1 MSDNRRKRY
10 NPGQRSRPDNNE
22 NIHRNS
28 SAPLRGS
35 SRNSNSQFSH
45 QNVTRMNS
53 YDHVRKIVQEEGR
66 TARNLVI
73 YNVPV
78 RQHTEYYNKRPL
90 KDQIQQKNSRSKSRS
105 VSEYDSKSFQDLTKS
120 PKSDSG
126 TKKTDRRARYWKF
139 LFDNLQRAV
148 DAIYDTCETDES
160 VVECKEV
167 IMMLDNSTRDFKS
180 LIERLHTMKAYEDAT
195 KEGDRPTS
203 IAWEVRKMSPGKTT
217 SQGQGPANTPTS
229 PAQRVLQFTD
239 QNKTEAEGK
248 GDGNS
253 WADKVRGKTSHTSPQ
268 MEGFSTPTPG
278 SPQIQSSNSPVSP
291 GPVLPSPPPKQN
303 GHMDDVD
310 TDGST
315 TIEDDNEGW
324 ETVQRP
330 AKGRVRN
337 SPSQRSLEN
346 LSGVGKSPAKLQRTY
361 SDPHTGG
368 QRRPPWNHGG
378 GKGRTPPQKT
388 VFRSSQGDGRDSEK
402 ENRPQTLTLTK
413 SRLDSSR
420 SGSTGS
426 LSKPTIS
433 YSSTVQSSRSPPT
446 IQRKSPSTVPTK
458 QARLDGREVNSKPE
472 VFPPEV
478 KEEVLVNKTEEG
490 GKAVSPVM
498 EESATEDEEAM
509 VIDKALVN
517 AMEEEEELTNQ
528 LEEEQQQALQTAIEE
543 EETWLKEL
551 AREENTV
558 IDVETETETE
568 NELGNTMSSLESS
581 QPSMDWDTLCAQY
594 EAQSDSEKNKSW
606 GEMVEED
613 EQEARTPGHAVH
625 MHEKLSSPSRKRS
638 PTESRKRHEQKQAK
652 ARELREKLMQDK
664 AERLKEI
671 SKKVEEVRAWK
682 EELLQER
689 KGTIQRK
696 LEKAEERRQLQMK
709 IKAQKAHEE
718 EAKGKEIEFINTLE
732 AQNKRHEIMSKHQV
746 SEARLQD
753 IQDERQRR
761 HEEKLAK
768 EAAVEE
774 RRKALEADR
783 QARLKEMEEKR
794 KQRSARAEQQQLER
808 EKERLE
814 NIRAKEREREERL
827 AVLNAQHQQ
836 HIQELQKK
844 IQQKQDETSQRHQE
858 NLQQIREKAFEMSIL
873 KHSTEE
879 HNEAPN
885 VVPYDHKKLCIICNV
900 LITSE
905 VYLLSHLRGKKHQQA
920 LHDNNSGKAMSK
932 QEIEN
937 FNLKHIVNAPSNS
950 THPKIVSEKERHKSM
965 KKRAKKLRQ
974 RMTTRGHE
982 YENSL
987 SQKQQQAESGHKAKI
1002 HKIVRD
1008 INKYLQTQDSG
1019 PWPQNKVSALDRA
1032 LGEISRILDKKSGQ
1046 DQTALR
1052 VLGGLSSLC
1061 RLLNVL
1067 DNSTPDLP
1075 PVIPPKTLTLTSNVC
1090 RQACKSNYD
1099 NCHYILLTN
1108 KTGVITDLL
1117 IQRLSFLL
1125 PDTQSRPGSGLST
1138 SSTQSTGSG
1147 AGNKLPYDAFALSLM
1162 QLMSTVLSCLA
1173 KNSPLS
1179 NVSEASAERM
1189 SGTVDTVSS
1198 RGNDL
1203 ISYIVSVG
1211 IVDKLTQYFRKVQ
1224 GPIDDDRD
1232 GAEFLQHC
1240 LGLLVAMTKVM
1251 SKRIAAIFEKKKLED
1266 PTQLISTYEA
1276 TELVGI
1282 VSLLYGMLL
1291 HSGAPSRGELSPPEL
1306 PQHTLAVILTGIKML
1321 NNMATFSL
1329 EMLQKALGE
1338 EGMSLEFRHI
1348 ASYLMWYC
1356 SRLPCEELLHEV
1368 ILCVGYFTIL
1378 NPENQIVIQSG
1389 QSPTVLQQMC
1399 SLPFQYFSD
1408 PRLTGVLFPTLIAC
1422 CYNNKSNTAILEQE
1436 LSCALLSNFIEEK
1449 ILEAQAK
1456 STVSSSTSK
1465 KVPEK
1470 DCGDQRMSLLAR
1482 FPQEQLTAAQEYFKI

>member
-10 NPGQRSRPDNNE
+10 NPGQRTRPDNGE
-22 NIHRNS
+22 NNHRNS

-35 SRNSNSQFSH
+35 SRNNNSQFSH
-45 QNVTRMNS
+45 QNLTRMNS

-78 RQHTEYYNKRPL
+78 RQHPESSYKKPL
-90 KDQIQQKNSRSKSRS
+90 KDQTQQKNKSRS
-105 VSEYDSKSFQDLTKS
+105 VSESDTKSLQDLTKS

-126 TKKTDRRARYWKF
+126 TRKSDRRARYWKF

-160 VVECKEV
+160 VLECKEV

-203 IAWEVRKMSPGKTT
+203 IAWEVRKMSPGKAN
-217 SQGQGPANTPTS
+217 SQGQVPINTPTS

-239 QNKTEAEGK
+239 LNRSETENIK
-248 GDGNS
+248 DGNS
-253 WADKVRGKTSHTSPQ
+253 WADKVRGKSNTPTSSRTDGVQ
-268 MEGFSTPTPG
+268 TPTPA
-278 SPQIQSSNSPVSP
+278 SPQVQGSTSPISP

-303 GHMDDVD
+303 GHTDDVD

-324 ETVQRP
+324 ETVHRP
-330 AKGRVRN
+330 PKGRARN

-346 LSGVGKSPAKLQRTY
+346 LTGVGKSPAKLQRTY
-361 SDPHTGG
+361 SDPHTSG

-378 GKGRTPPQKT
+378 GKGRTPPQKS
-388 VFRSSQGDGRDSEK
+388 VFRTSLGERRDSEK
-402 ENRPQTLTLTK
+402 ENRPQTLSLSR
-413 SRLDSSR
+413 SRLDSSK

-426 LSKPTIS
+426 LSKPTKS
-433 YSSTVQSSRSPPT
+433 YSHSVKQSSLSPPTVQSYNTPVKQDSRSLPSVLT
-446 IQRKSPSTVPTK
+446 IEERTEKKLQLEVVPI
-458 QARLDGREVNSKPE
+458 
-472 VFPPEV
+472 EV
-478 KEEVLVNKTEEG
+478 KDEGPVNKILEEV
-490 GKAVSPVM
+490 KAVSPVM
-498 EESATEDEEAM
+498 EESATEDEEAL
-509 VIDKALVN
+509 VIDKALAS
-517 AMEEEEELTNQ
+517 AMDEEEELTNQ
-528 LEEEQQQALQTAIEE
+528 LEAEQQQAIQTAIEE
-543 EETWLKEL
+543 EEVWLKEL

-558 IDVETETETE
+558 IEVETETETE

-581 QPSMDWDTLCAQY
+581 QKSLDWDTICAQY
-594 EAQSDSEKNKSW
+594 EAKSESERNKSW

-613 EQEARTPGHAVH
+613 EEEVRTPGHAVH

-652 ARELREKLMQDK
+652 ARELREKLMQEK
-664 AERLKEI
+664 AERLKDI

-682 EELLQER
+682 DELLQQR

-696 LEKAEERRQLQMK
+696 MAKAEERRQLQIR

-718 EAKGKEIEFINTLE
+718 EAK
-732 AQNKRHEIMSKHQV
+732 
-746 SEARLQD
+746 
-753 IQDERQRR
+753 DERQRR

-774 RRKALEADR
+774 RRKALEAER

-794 KQRSARAEQQQLER
+794 KQRSARAEQQQQER

-885 VVPYDHKKLCIICNV
+885 VVPYDHKKLCTICNV

-920 LHDNNSGKAMSK
+920 LQDNNSGKAMSK

-937 FNLKHIVNAPSNS
+937 FNLKHIVNAPTNS
-950 THPKIVSEKERHKSM
+950 THPKIVSEKERLKSM
-965 KKRAKKLRQ
+965 KKRSKKLRQ

-987 SQKQQQAESGHKAKI
+987 SQKQQQVESEHKAKI

-1046 DQTALR
+1046 DQNALR
-1052 VLGGLSSLC
+1052 VLGGLNSLC
-1061 RLLNVL
+1061 RLLHVL
-1067 DNSTPDLP
+1067 DNATPELP
-1075 PVIPPKTLTLTSNVC
+1075 PVIPPKTLTLTCNVF
-1090 RQACKSNYD
+1090 RQACKSHYD
-1099 NCHYILLTN
+1099 NCHYMLFSN
-1108 KTGVITDLL
+1108 KIGIIADLL
-1117 IQRLSFLL
+1117 VQRLMLLL
-1125 PDTQSRPGSGLST
+1125 PENQSRPGSGQSAGSSQSSGTISGT
-1138 SSTQSTGSG
+1138 SQGH
-1147 AGNKLPYDAFALSLM
+1147 KLPYDALALSLM

-1173 KNSPLS
+1173 KNNPAS

-1198 RGNDL
+1198 RANDL

-1224 GPIDDDRD
+1224 GPIDDDKD
-1232 GAEFLQHC
+1232 GAEFLQHS

-1251 SKRIAAIFEKKKLED
+1251 SKRNAAIFEKKKPED
-1266 PTQLISTYEA
+1266 PTQLISTYEV

-1306 PQHTLAVILTGIKML
+1306 PQHTMAVILTGIKML

-1329 EMLQKALGE
+1329 EMLQKTLGE

-1356 SRLPCEELLHEV
+1356 SRLTCEELLHEV

-1378 NPENQIVIQSG
+1378 HPENQIVIQSG

-1408 PRLTGVLFPTLIAC
+1408 PRLTGVLFPSLIAC

-1449 ILEAQAK
+1449 VLEAQARI
-1456 STVSSSTSK
+1456 SPSSASSK
-1465 KVPEK
+1465 KAPEK
-1470 DCGDQRMSLLAR
+1470 ESGEQRMSLLSR
-1482 FPQEQLTAAQEYFKI
+1482 FPQEQLTAAQEYFKVS

>member
-1 MSDNRRKRY
+1 
-10 NPGQRSRPDNNE
+10 
-22 NIHRNS
+22 
-28 SAPLRGS
+28 
-35 SRNSNSQFSH
+35 
-45 QNVTRMNS
+45 MNS
-53 YDHVRKIVQEEGR
+53 YDHIRKIVQEEGR
-66 TARNLVI
+66 TARNLVL

-78 RQHTEYYNKRPL
+78 RQNTESSYKKPL
-90 KDQIQQKNSRSKSRS
+90 KDQTSQKNFRAKSRS
-105 VSEYDSKSFQDLTKS
+105 VSESDSKSLHDLTKS

-126 TKKTDRRARYWKF
+126 ARKADRRARYWKF

-195 KEGDRPTS
+195 KDGDRPTS

-217 SQGQGPANTPTS
+217 SQGQGPVNAPTS
-229 PAQRVLQFTD
+229 PAQRVLHFTD
-239 QNKTEAEGK
+239 SNKIELETK
-248 GDGNS
+248 KNGNS
-253 WADKVRGKTSHTSPQ
+253 WADKVRGRVSP
-268 MEGFSTPTPG
+268 SV
-278 SPQIQSSNSPVSP
+278 SPSPASSPPKLQESPSPVSL

-303 GHMDDVD
+303 GHRDDED

-315 TIEDDNEGW
+315 TIEDDDEGW

-361 SDPHTGG
+361 SDPHSAGL
-368 QRRPPWNHGG
+368 RRPPWNHGG
-378 GKGRTPPQKT
+378 GKGRTPPQKNK
-388 VFRSSQGDGRDSEK
+388 SSLAESRDSEK
-402 ENRPQTLTLTK
+402 ENRPQTLSLSK
-413 SRLDSSR
+413 ARIDYNK
-420 SGSTGS
+420 SGSTGT
-426 LSKPTIS
+426 LSKNS
-433 YSSTVQSSRSPPT
+433 YSNSVKKTSKSPPT
-446 IQRKSPSTVPTK
+446 VPPQENKGEKRSTPEIDTTAPIKKEGLV
-458 QARLDGREVNSKPE
+458 SKA
-472 VFPPEV
+472 V
-478 KEEVLVNKTEEG
+478 EEV
-490 GKAVSPVM
+490 KAVSPVM
-498 EESATEDEEAM
+498 EESATEDEEAL
-509 VIDKALVN
+509 VIDKALAS
-517 AMEEEEELTNQ
+517 AMDEEEELTNQ
-528 LEEEQQQALQTAIEE
+528 LEAEQQQALQTAIEE
-543 EETWLKEL
+543 EESWLKEL

-581 QPSMDWDTLCAQY
+581 QPSLDWDAICAQY

-606 GEMVEED
+606 GEMVEDE
-613 EQEARTPGHAVH
+613 EQEVRTPGKAVH

-652 ARELREKLMQDK
+652 ARELREKLMQEK

-682 EELLQER
+682 DELLQQR
-689 KGTIQRK
+689 KGTIQK
-696 LEKAEERRQLQMK
+696 KMAKAEERRQLQMK

-794 KQRSARAEQQQLER
+794 KQRSARAEQQQIER

-827 AVLNAQHQQ
+827 AVLNAQHQL

-885 VVPYDHKKLCIICNV
+885 VVPYDHKKLCTICNV

-920 LHDNNSGKAMSK
+920 LQDNNSGKAMSK

-965 KKRAKKLRQ
+965 KKRSKKLRQ

-982 YENSL
+982 YENAL
-987 SQKQQQAESGHKAKI
+987 SQKQTQTESEHKAKL
-1002 HKIVRD
+1002 HKVVRD

-1032 LGEISRILDKKSGQ
+1032 LGEISRVLDKKGGQ
-1046 DQTALR
+1046 DQGALR
-1052 VLGGLSSLC
+1052 ALGGLNSLC
-1061 RLLNVL
+1061 RLLHVL
-1067 DNSTPDLP
+1067 DNTTPDLP
-1075 PVIPPKTLTLTSNVC
+1075 PVIPIKTLTLACNVC
-1090 RQACKSNYD
+1090 KQACKSNYD
-1099 NCHYILLTN
+1099 NCHYMLFTN
-1108 KTGVITDLL
+1108 KIGLVADLL
-1117 IQRLSFLL
+1117 IQRLTFLL
-1125 PDTQSRPGSGLST
+1125 PDPKPRPGSGQSAGS
-1138 SSTQSTGSG
+1138 SSTTGG
-1147 AGNKLPYDAFALSLM
+1147 GNKLPYDALVVSLM
-1162 QLMSTVLSCLA
+1162 QLLSTVLSCLA
-1173 KNSPLS
+1173 KHKPSV

-1198 RGNDL
+1198 RSNDL
-1203 ISYIVSVG
+1203 ISYVVSVG
-1211 IVDKLTQYFRKVQ
+1211 IVDKLTQYFRQVQ
-1224 GPIDDDRD
+1224 GPIDEDRD
-1232 GAEFLQHC
+1232 GAEFLQHS

-1251 SKRIAAIFEKKKLED
+1251 SKRNAAIFDKKKMED

-1291 HSGAPSRGELSPPEL
+1291 HSGAPSRGDLSPPEL
-1306 PQHTLAVILTGIKML
+1306 PQHTQAVILTGIKML

-1329 EMLQKALGE
+1329 EMLQNTLGE

-1348 ASYLMWYC
+1348 ASYLIWYC
-1356 SRLPCEELLHEV
+1356 SRLTNEELLHEV

-1408 PRLTGVLFPTLIAC
+1408 PRLTGILFPTLIAC
-1422 CYNNKSNTAILEQE
+1422 CYNNQSNTAILELE
-1436 LSCALLSNFIEEK
+1436 LSCALLANFIEEK
-1449 ILEAQAK
+1449 ILETQAK
-1456 STVSSSTSK
+1456 STSSSSSK
-1465 KVPEK
+1465 KAPEK
-1470 DCGDQRMSLLAR
+1470 ELGDQRMALLSR
-1482 FPQEQLTAAQEYFKI
+1482 FPQEQLTAAQEYFKAT

>member
-10 NPGQRSRPDNNE
+10 NPGQRTRPDNGE
-22 NIHRNS
+22 NNHRIS

-35 SRNSNSQFSH
+35 SRNNNSQSSH
-45 QNVTRMNS
+45 HNTPRMNS

-66 TARNLVI
+66 TARNLVL

-78 RQHTEYYNKRPL
+78 RQHTESSYKKPL
-90 KDQIQQKNSRSKSRS
+90 KDQTPQKNFQAKSRS
-105 VSEYDSKSFQDLTKS
+105 VSESDSKSLHDLTKS

-126 TKKTDRRARYWKF
+126 ARKADRRARYWKF

-195 KEGDRPTS
+195 KDGDRPNS

-217 SQGQGPANTPTS
+217 SQGQGPVNAPTS
-229 PAQRVLQFTD
+229 PAQRVLLFTD
-239 QNKTEAEGK
+239 TNKTEPETK
-248 GDGNS
+248 RNGNS
-253 WADKVRGKTSHTSPQ
+253 WADKVRGKVSSSDSPGVGGNPSPSASSPQ
-268 MEGFSTPTPG
+268 AQDNS
-278 SPQIQSSNSPVSP
+278 SPVSP

-315 TIEDDNEGW
+315 TIEDDDEGW
-324 ETVQRP
+324 ETVRP
-330 AKGRVRN
+330 TKGRARN

-346 LSGVGKSPAKLQRTY
+346 LTGVGKSPAKLQRTY
-361 SDPHTGG
+361 SDPHAGG
-368 QRRPPWNHGG
+368 LRRPPWNHGG

-388 VFRSSQGDGRDSEK
+388 RSSLGESRDSEK
-402 ENRPQTLTLTK
+402 ENRPQTLSLSK
-413 SRLDSSR
+413 SRLDYNK
-420 SGSTGS
+420 SGSTGTI
-426 LSKPTIS
+426 SKLTKS
-433 YSSTVQSSRSPPT
+433 YSSSVSQNSKSPPT
-446 IQRKSPSTVPTK
+446 VSAQENRGERKPATESEPPSG
-458 QARLDGREVNSKPE
+458 Q
-472 VFPPEV
+472 
-478 KEEVLVNKTEEG
+478 KEGLVNKMVEEV
-490 GKAVSPVM
+490 KAVSPVM
-498 EESATEDEEAM
+498 EESATEDEEAL
-509 VIDKALVN
+509 VIDKALAS
-517 AMEEEEELTNQ
+517 AMDEEEKLTNQ
-528 LEEEQQQALQTAIEE
+528 LEAEQQQALQTAIEE
-543 EETWLKEL
+543 EESWLKEL

-581 QPSMDWDTLCAQY
+581 HPSLDWDTICAQY

-606 GEMVEED
+606 GDMVEED
-613 EQEARTPGHAVH
+613 EQEVRTPGHAVH

-652 ARELREKLMQDK
+652 ARQLREKLMQEK

-682 EELLQER
+682 DELLQQR
-689 KGTIQRK
+689 KGTIQK
-696 LEKAEERRQLQMK
+696 KMAKAEERRQLQIR

-885 VVPYDHKKLCIICNV
+885 VVPYDHKKLCTICNV

-920 LHDNNSGKAMSK
+920 LQDNNSGKAMSK

-937 FNLKHIVNAPSNS
+937 FNLKHIVNAPTNS
-950 THPKIVSEKERHKSM
+950 THPKIVSEKERLKSM
-965 KKRAKKLRQ
+965 KKRSKKLRQ

-987 SQKQQQAESGHKAKI
+987 SQKQQQAESEHKAKI

-1032 LGEISRILDKKSGQ
+1032 LGEIGRIMDKKSAN
-1046 DQTALR
+1046 DQGALR
-1052 VLGGLSSLC
+1052 VLGGLNSLC
-1061 RLLNVL
+1061 RILHIL
-1067 DNSTPDLP
+1067 DNPSPDLP
-1075 PVIPPKTLTLTSNVC
+1075 PVIPIKTLTLASTVC
-1090 RQACKSNYD
+1090 RQACKSSYD
-1099 NCHYILLTN
+1099 NCHYMLFTN
-1108 KTGVITDLL
+1108 KIGVISDLL
-1117 IQRLSFLL
+1117 IQRLTYLL
-1125 PDTQSRPGSGLST
+1125 PDTQPRPGSGQSAV
-1138 SSTQSTGSG
+1138 SSLSG
-1147 AGNKLPYDAFALSLM
+1147 ASTTSCTNGSRLPYDPLAVSLM
-1162 QLMSTVLSCLA
+1162 QLLATVLSCLA
-1173 KNSPLS
+1173 KHSPAS

-1198 RGNDL
+1198 RSNDL
-1203 ISYIVSVG
+1203 ISYVVSVG

-1224 GPIDDDRD
+1224 GPIDDDKD
-1232 GAEFLQHC
+1232 GAEFLQHS
-1240 LGLLVAMTKVM
+1240 LGLLVAMTKIM
-1251 SKRIAAIFEKKKLED
+1251 CKRNAAIFERKKQED

-1291 HSGAPSRGELSPPEL
+1291 HSGAPSRGDLSPPEL
-1306 PQHTLAVILTGIKML
+1306 PQHTMAVILTGIKML

-1329 EMLQKALGE
+1329 EMLQKTLGE

-1348 ASYLMWYC
+1348 ASYLIWYC
-1356 SRLPCEELLHEV
+1356 SRLTSEELLHEV
-1368 ILCVGYFTIL
+1368 VLCVGYFTVL
-1378 NPENQIVIQSG
+1378 NPENQVVIQSG

-1408 PRLTGVLFPTLIAC
+1408 PRLTAILFPTLIAC
-1422 CYNNKSNTAILEQE
+1422 CYVNKSNTVILEQE

-1449 ILEAQAK
+1449 ILENQAK
-1456 STVSSSTSK
+1456 SSPSSTSK
-1465 KVPEK
+1465 KAQEK
-1470 DCGDQRMSLLAR
+1470 EAGDQRMSLLSR
-1482 FPQEQLTAAQEYFKI
+1482 FPREQLTAAQEYFKVS